1 MEIYESYKCE
11 DMTEYDKTEAKL
23 EFFKDRHLNNRKR
36 MCDAKFNC
44 RDCEIYKAAV
54 EDGCDDPIFSCDD
67 YCRTHSEKINAIA
80 EKWCKEND
88 QSSMLD
94 DDFVGFFAVIT
105 VLAATNGMIDLQ
117 KMDDNSVKTEKSDA
131 DRFIEKHYARYKSH
145 KGEIKNG

>member
-1 MEIYESYKCE
+1 MEYG
-11 DMTEYDKTEAKL
+11 KTEAKL

-44 RDCEIYKAAV
+44 IGCEIYKAAV
-54 EDGCDDPIFSCDD
+54 VDGCDDPIFSCDD
-67 YCRTHSEKINAIA
+67 YCKTHSEKINAIA

-88 QSSMLD
+88 QSPMLD

-117 KMDDNSVKTEKSDA
+117 KMEDNSVKTEKSDV
-131 DRFIEKHYARYKSH
+131 DRLLEKHYARYKFQ
-145 KGEIKNG
+145 KGKIMK

>member
-1 MEIYESYKCE
+1 MEIYEDYKCA
-11 DMTEYDKTEAKL
+11 DMMEYGKTEAKL

-44 RDCEIYKAAV
+44 RGCEIYKAAV
-54 EDGCDDPIFSCDD
+54 ADGCDDPIFSCDD
-67 YCRTHSEKINAIA
+67 YCKTHSEKINAIA

-88 QSSMLD
+88 QSYMLD

-117 KMDDNSVKTEKSDA
+117 KLDDNSVKTDKSDV
-131 DRFIEKHYARYKSH
+131 DRLLEKHYARYKSQ
-145 KGEIKNG
+145 KGKIMK

>member
-1 MEIYESYKCE
+1 MEIYEAYKCA

-44 RDCEIYKAAV
+44 RSCEIYKAAV
-54 EDGCDDPIFSCDD
+54 ADGCDDPIFSCDD
-67 YCRTHSEKINAIA
+67 YCKNHSEKINAIA

-88 QSSMLD
+88 HSPILD
-94 DDFVGFFAVIT
+94 DDCVGFFAAIT
-105 VLAATNGMIDLQ
+105 VLAETNGMIDLQ
-117 KMDDNSVKTEKSDA
+117 KLEDNSVKAEKSDV
-131 DRFIEKHYARYKSH
+131 DRFEKHYARYKSQ

>member
-11 DMTEYDKTEAKL
+11 DMTEYCKTEAKL

-54 EDGCDDPIFSCDD
+54 ADGCDDPIFSCDD
-67 YCRTHSEKINAIA
+67 YCETHSEKINAIA

-88 QSSMLD
+88 QSPILD

-117 KMDDNSVKTEKSDA
+117 KLEDNSVKTEKSDV
-131 DRFIEKHYARYKSH
+131 DRLLEMHYDRYKSQ
-145 KGEIKNG
+145 KGKIMK